1 MPRDLAVLAGRDTGC
16 VTDAE
21 PGDEEIVARLRSAGP
36 AEVAALRAAA
46 DEVRRTAAG
55 GPLATWP
62 EPEGDGSA
70 QNPLSM
76 PYPVYHPAVDRLTSA
91 LVTVGACP
99 VYDWRRWPGVTRL
112 STPAAVAGAPLA
124 DVARLVTAILRGE
137 RFTDG
142 VIGAALESGVLLA
155 AADRILTGI
164 KAAPSG

>member
-1 MPRDLAVLAGRDTGC
+1 VRAGRDTGC
-16 VTDAE
+16 VADAE

-62 EPEGDGSA
+62 EPQGDGSA
-70 QNPLSM
+70 RNPLSM
-76 PYPVYHPAVDRLTSA
+76 PYPVYHPAVDGLTSA
-91 LVTVGACP
+91 LVAVGACP
-99 VYDWRRWPGVTRL
+99 AYDWRSWPGVTRP
-112 STPAAVAGAPLA
+112 STPADVAAAPLA

-155 AADRILTGI
+155 AADRILAGVE
-164 KAAPSG
+164 AGPQG